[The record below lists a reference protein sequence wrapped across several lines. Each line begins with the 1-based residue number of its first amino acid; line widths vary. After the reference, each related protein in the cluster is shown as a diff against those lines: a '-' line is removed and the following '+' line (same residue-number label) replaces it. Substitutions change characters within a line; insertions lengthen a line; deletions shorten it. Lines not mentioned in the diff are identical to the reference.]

1 MEGSCGTYGGVQKY
15 RWALISS
22 A

>member
-1 MEGSCGTYGGVQKY
+1 MTQPSEDAK